1 MVLANFGMVNEIFSK
16 IIESI
21 EKKRLNKKADIDKSK
36 FIEIKKQQNN
46 KKIAF
51 IDGGQAELLKA
62 ADFSLQFIR
71 TAALIFQNNKK
82 IDSVINEFFV
92 LTYADKEEYKT
103 EMFPLKGEAIDNIT
117 INPLDPT
124 IKQGNER
131 APVSK
136 IGNMAR
142 RFAEL
147 ELAKTISD
155 RADIIVLDGSLK
167 CMVKGEDRYMQSLF
181 EKANNT
187 IISALAKT
195 SEILSEDGTCIIS
208 QLADQEGT
216 WYYNLEDDVIVKLNK
231 HSHHVFEFSIKQKDK
246 TKEVLEILADNS
258 NDSVF
263 PGYPYGLIQA
273 DKVAR
278 VSNEE
283 KNYLLTLIMANA
295 GKKWNKLETSLNVLN
310 AHEILDNIG

>member
-1 MVLANFGMVNEIFSK
+1 
-16 IIESI
+16 
-21 EKKRLNKKADIDKSK
+21 
-36 FIEIKKQQNN
+36 
-46 KKIAF
+46 
-51 IDGGQAELLKA
+51 
-62 ADFSLQFIR
+62 
-71 TAALIFQNNKK
+71 
-82 IDSVINEFFV
+82 
-92 LTYADKEEYKT
+92 
-103 EMFPLKGEAIDNIT
+103 MFPLKGGAIDCIT
-117 INPLDPT
+117 INSLDPT
-124 IKQGNER
+124 VKQGNER
-131 APVSK
+131 ASVSK